1 MKKLIFALIASATA
15 LGAAQAQNA
24 PAPYVGVGIATADH
38 NYRIGGATVTD
49 QDDWKAGAKIFG
61 GVDFNQNWGVEA
73 GYTRFGDADARY
85 SIGAVPGTLSTK
97 AHSIYVAGKGS
108 VPVNEQL
115 SVFGKLGVAHN
126 KNEVRA
132 TLASLNR
139 DDSKDEVYAGLG
151 AQYNIN
157 KQVALTA
164 EYERYGKKKDIG
176 VKADV
181 FTVAAK
187 YSF

>member
-1 MKKLIFALIASATA
+1 MKKLIFALIATATA
-15 LGAAQAQNA
+15 VGAAQAQNA
-24 PAPYVGVGIATADH
+24 PAPYIGVGIATADH
-38 NYRIGGATVTD
+38 SYKIGGATVTD

-61 GVDFNQNWGVEA
+61 GVDFNQNWGLEG

-85 SIGAVPGTLSTK
+85 TIGAVPGTLSTK
-97 AHSIYVAGKGS
+97 AHSFYLAGKGS

-126 KNEVRA
+126 KHEVRA

-139 DDSKDEVYAGLG
+139 DESKNEAYAGLG
-151 AQYNIN
+151 AQYNLN

-176 VKADV
+176 TKADV

-187 YSF
+187 YNF